1 MRVVEARNLW
11 KEYRLRRQTVP
22 ALRGVTLN
30 VKEGEFLVLWGPSGS
45 GKTTLLN
52 LLGGLDQPTQGEVW
66 VAEQPLHRLPE
77 RERCRLRSS
86 TVGYIFQAFNLLPV
100 LTAYENVEY
109 PLLLL
114 GVHPRERRRR
124 VREVLERVGLA
135 ELADRRPEELS
146 AGQCQRVAIAR
157 ALVTRP
163 KVVLADEPT
172 ANLDSE
178 TGRQV
183 LRLMRALTRED
194 STAYVVATHDPRV
207 EGEAD
212 RVLRLRDGVLERERR
227 WEWEEGKP

>member
-1 MRVVEARNLW
+1 MRVIEVRNLW
-11 KEYRLRRQTVP
+11 KEYRLKKQRVL
-22 ALRGVTLN
+22 ALRGVDLR
-30 VKEGEFLVLWGPSGS
+30 VEEGEFLVLSGPSGS

-52 LLGGLDQPTQGEVW
+52 LLGGLDRPTRGEVW
-66 VAEQPLHRLPE
+66 VAGEPLHRLPE
-77 RERCRLRSS
+77 RARCRLRSS

-114 GVHPRERRRR
+114 GMRPRERRRR

-163 KVVLADEPT
+163 KLVLADEPT
-172 ANLDSE
+172 AHLDSE

-183 LRLMRALTRED
+183 LLLMRALTRED

-212 RVLRLRDGVLERERR
+212 RVLHLRDGTLKPERR
-227 WEWEEGKP
+227 GERRG

>member
-1 MRVVEARNLW
+1 MRVIEARNLW
-11 KEYRLRRQTVP
+11 KEYRLKKQRVL
-22 ALRGVTLN
+22 ALRGVDLR
-30 VKEGEFLVLWGPSGS
+30 VEEGEFLVLSGPSGS

-52 LLGGLDQPTQGEVW
+52 LLGGLDRPTRGEVW
-66 VAEQPLHRLPE
+66 VAGEPLHRLPE
-77 RERCRLRSS
+77 RARCRLRSS

-114 GVHPRERRRR
+114 GMRPRERRRR

-163 KVVLADEPT
+163 KLVLADEPT
-172 ANLDSE
+172 AHLDSE

-212 RVLRLRDGVLERERR
+212 RVLHLRDGTLKPERSGERR
-227 WEWEEGKP
+227 G